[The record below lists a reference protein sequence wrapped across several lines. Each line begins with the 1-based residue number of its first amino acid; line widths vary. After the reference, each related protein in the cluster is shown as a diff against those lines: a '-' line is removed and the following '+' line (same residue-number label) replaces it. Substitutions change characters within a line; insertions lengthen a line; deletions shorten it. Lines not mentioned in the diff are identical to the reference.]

1 MNKAELIAEV
11 AIKAGM
17 TKKDA
22 EIAVASV
29 FDTITETLSKGEKV
43 QIVGFGTFEV
53 KERAER
59 MGRDPRTNEEIKIE
73 ASKAPAFKAG
83 KVLKDA
89 VSG

>member
-1 MNKAELIAEV
+1 MNKAELIAQV
-11 AIKAGM
+11 ANRAGM
-17 TKKDA
+17 TRKDA
-22 EIAVASV
+22 EVAVTSV
-29 FDTITETLSKGEKV
+29 IDIITEKLKDGEKV

-59 MGRDPRTNEEIKIE
+59 IGRDPRTNDEINFE

-89 VSG
+89 VNG

>member
-1 MNKAELIAEV
+1 MNKAELIAQV
-11 AIKAGM
+11 ANRAGM

-22 EIAVASV
+22 EVAVTSV
-29 FDTITETLSKGEKV
+29 INIITESLKNGEKV

-59 MGRDPRTNEEIKIE
+59 IGRDPRTNEEIKIE
-73 ASKAPAFKAG
+73 ASRAPAFKAG

-89 VSG
+89 VNI